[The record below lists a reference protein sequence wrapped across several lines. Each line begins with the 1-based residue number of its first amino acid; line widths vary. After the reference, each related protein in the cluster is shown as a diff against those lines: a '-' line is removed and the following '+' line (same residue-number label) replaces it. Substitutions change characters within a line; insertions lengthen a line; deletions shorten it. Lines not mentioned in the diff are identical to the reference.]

1 MKAHIF
7 VLAILAVN
15 VVLSDHFEQ
24 TEEIVVSGDLL
35 HEYAANMELID
46 KVLHVLKEFEEQT
59 GKTNLPDEIN
69 VTVINKDA
77 GDRVEYFC
85 LRHFGLVKGEC

>member
-1 MKAHIF
+1 MKTQIF
-7 VLAILAVN
+7 VLAILAVS

-35 HEYAANMELID
+35 HEYAANMGIID
-46 KVLHVLKEFEEQT
+46 KVLYVLKEFEEQT

-69 VTVINKDA
+69 IHVINKDA
-77 GDRVEYFC
+77 GDKIEYFC